1 MEDILARIGNA
12 QSLYAIAIANL
23 LDRAG
28 LVSIDEFTKELEE
41 LNGKDGEPTLV
52 AVEAVID
59 ALRKRQSL

>member
-1 MEDILARIGNA
+1 MDEILARIGNA

-28 LVSIDEFTKELEE
+28 LVSIDEFTRELEE

-52 AVEAVID
+52 AVEAVVD
-59 ALRKRQSL
+59 ELRKGQSL